1 MWLLI
6 QTAYCFTKK
15 KKYFF
20 FSIPFCKSVHRLE
33 DFLCWSRKDM
43 PDNKNSVYEAHPDSS
58 LEMFA
63 LKRTLKIIPN

>member
-1 MWLLI
+1 
-6 QTAYCFTKK
+6 
-15 KKYFF
+15 
-20 FSIPFCKSVHRLE
+20 
-33 DFLCWSRKDM
+33 M